1 MVFSPIFS
9 LFLSYFIREPNCILD
24 TLWMQFVDQRCL
36 LWAAHTAE
44 LIQGWPQSW
53 ICTASCPRTNHTD
66 CPLIPT
72 GNLQIDAR
80 GQDFCF
86 DLFHYFIHEGAVSK
100 VIYHRNLLMTNLIF
114 NKFEINLIR
123 KMSISFCK
131 HIFLVAVAIFCVS
144 EWEKFGIISYFCN
157 WTVYG
162 KHYMRQCSIVRLV
175 GRLENYLWS
184 YIEY

>member
-1 MVFSPIFS
+1 MFVRSACHPCLQLQVSPQSLHPAQQEDSVHLAWHLTHWLTVVFSPIFS
-9 LFLSYFIREPNCILD
+9 LFLSYFIREPNCLLD

-72 GNLQIDAR
+72 GNFQIDAR

-100 VIYHRNLLMTNLIF
+100 VITTEICWWLI
-114 NKFEINLIR
+114 
-123 KMSISFCK
+123 
-131 HIFLVAVAIFCVS
+131 
-144 EWEKFGIISYFCN
+144 W
-157 WTVYG
+157 
-162 KHYMRQCSIVRLV
+162 
-175 GRLENYLWS
+175 YLTS
-184 YIEY
+184 LR